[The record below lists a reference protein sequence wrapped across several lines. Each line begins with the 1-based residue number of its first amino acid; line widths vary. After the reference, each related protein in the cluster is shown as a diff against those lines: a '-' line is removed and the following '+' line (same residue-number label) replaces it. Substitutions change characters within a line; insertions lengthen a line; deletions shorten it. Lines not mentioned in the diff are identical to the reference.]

1 MVDVFLRPRSA
12 DDDGFLGVLHQL
24 QEADSAPVC
33 LEQNGE
39 KAGEEWVALKGSEGV
54 GFGSFHPAW
63 WTGDPGIYQIEVRVH
78 PGYSREGIGT
88 RLYKQLCSPLR
99 QRGATR
105 LLSWVRT
112 DSASGSGFAAQH
124 GFVETGQVIQEC
136 RIRVSSAQ
144 LAFAEERANRL
155 GQEGLTIAS
164 LAELGNQDET
174 FLYALSRLGDDTE
187 APSQDTEESR
197 HAFLAW
203 QQEVLHGAGL
213 SPQTHWVALREGFPV
228 GMTYL
233 KRLGP
238 ESAENDFTGV
248 AAAYRGRGIA
258 SSLKRQTILWA
269 KSQGIVWL
277 YTSSEIGNTTMIS
290 LNRQLG
296 YEPGAQRREMVC
308 QLG

>member
-1 MVDVFLRPRSA
+1 M
-12 DDDGFLGVLHQL
+12 G
-24 QEADSAPVC
+24 
-33 LEQNGE
+33 LELKGE
-39 KAGEEWVALKGSEGV
+39 KAGEEWVALKGGEGV
-54 GFGSFHPAW
+54 GVGSFHPAW
-63 WTGDPGIYQIEVRVH
+63 WTGDPSTYSLEVRVH
-78 PGYSREGIGT
+78 PGHAREGIGT
-88 RLYKQLCSPLR
+88 QLYKQLCSQLR
-99 QRGATR
+99 QREATR

-112 DSASGSGFAAQH
+112 DSPSGSGFALRH

-136 RIRVSSAQ
+136 RLRVSSAQ
-144 LAFAEERANRL
+144 LAFAEERAKRL
-155 GQEGLTIAS
+155 GQEGLKIAS
-164 LAELGNQDET
+164 LAELGKLDET
-174 FLYALSRLGDDTE
+174 FLYTLSRLGDDTE

-213 SPQTHWVALREGFPV
+213 LPQTHWVALLEGVPV

-258 SSLKRQTILWA
+258 SALKRHAILWA
-269 KSQGIVWL
+269 KSQRIVWL
-277 YTSSEIGNTTMIS
+277 YTSSERGNTTMIS

-296 YEPGAQRREMVC
+296 YEPGAQRKEILTALSFSLVTDPSR
-308 QLG
+308 G